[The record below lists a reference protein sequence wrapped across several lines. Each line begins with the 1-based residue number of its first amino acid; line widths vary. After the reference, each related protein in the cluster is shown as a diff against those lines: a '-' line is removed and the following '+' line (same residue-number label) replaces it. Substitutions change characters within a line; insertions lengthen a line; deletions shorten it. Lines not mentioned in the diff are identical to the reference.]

1 MYLQEKIKSVFPHQV
16 VRKGIS
22 NSLKTSIKLP
32 VYVLEYL
39 ISQYADQGLS
49 DEEVIEKVKAVLNKH
64 YIMPEDKNK
73 IKDAIKTDGS
83 IVIID
88 KLMVDV
94 DLNKD
99 MYIGTLNTAGLKDIL
114 VDEEWIR
121 KYKGLLEGGMWG
133 LVRLERNED
142 STKFPV
148 IIGKFSPMQVSA
160 DEMDDFIAKR
170 AEFTRDE
177 WLDLLINSIGLNP
190 DKFDFRQKLLI
201 LLRVIPHCETN
212 YNLIELGPRETGKSY
227 TYNELSPYSLLV
239 AGGKATV
246 PVLFYN
252 LTKKEVGLV
261 GTWDVVAFDEVA
273 NVKFDDPQGPAM
285 LQTYMESG
293 NFARNNMRVEG
304 KASMVFVGNID
315 NPLQI
320 WEQGGNLF
328 MTLADELQTPAI
340 IDRFHYY
347 LPGWEMEKMKTEN
360 YSSDY
365 GFISDYFSKILHD
378 FRKRG
383 YADIMDQYFILD
395 SSLSGRDTKAIKKT
409 MSGLLKLLH
418 PDLNVTK
425 EEIQEYLEFAM
436 EGRMRVK
443 EQLKRRGGLEFFG
456 ANFRYVDKESQ
467 MAKQVFL
474 KEMVNGAGSMI
485 APLDIGEVYT
495 VITKEDR
502 MFPVKIETNVIT
514 GGGTYQITGRPSAEA
529 KETIKNVYNYVKS
542 NSGNMGIAN
551 IIEENTFATQLIDEN
566 ASGGNTEIGSAF
578 YLSMISVFLKKPLK
592 SKTVIFGSMTVNGN
606 LIKTANLYEKLE
618 YIVEQGAKIVY
629 VPIANQPDTITMPG
643 DIWSKISILFYG
655 SAEDLMRKVFEL
667 E

>member
-1 MYLQEKIKSVFPHQV
+1 MELQEKIKSVFPHQV

-22 NSLKTSIKLP
+22 NGLKTSIKLP

-39 ISQYADQGLS
+39 ISQYSDQGLS
-49 DEEVIEKVKAVLNKH
+49 DEEVIDKVKNVLNKH

-73 IKDAIKTDGS
+73 IKDAIKSDGS

-99 MYIGTLNTAGLKDIL
+99 MYIGSLNTAGLKDIL
-114 VDEEWIR
+114 VDEEWVR

-142 STKFPV
+142 SSKYPV
-148 IIGKFSPMQVSA
+148 MIGKFSPMQVSA

-190 DKFDFRQKLLI
+190 EKFDFRQKLLI

-347 LPGWEMEKMKTEN
+347 LPGWEMTKMKTEN
-360 YSSDY
+360 YSSEY

-456 ANFRYVDKESQ
+456 ANFRYVDKETQ
-467 MAKQVFL
+467 MAKQIFL

-485 APLDIGEVYT
+485 APLDIGEAYT
-495 VITKEDR
+495 VITKDER
-502 MFPVKIETNVIT
+502 MFPVKIETNLIV
-514 GGGTYQITGRPSAEA
+514 GGGTYQITGRPSAET

-542 NSGNMGIAN
+542 NSGNMGITN

-566 ASGGNTEIGSAF
+566 ISGGNQEIGAAF

-592 SKTVIFGSMTVNGN
+592 SKTVILGSMTVNGN
-606 LIKTANLYEKLE
+606 LVKTTNLYEKLE

-643 DIWSKISILFYG
+643 DIWSKLSILFYG

>member
-409 MSGLLKLLH
+409 MSGVLKLLH

-592 SKTVIFGSMTVNGN
+592 SKTVILGSMTVNGN

>member
-1 MYLQEKIKSVFPHQV
+1 MELQEKIKSVFPHQV

-22 NSLKTSIKLP
+22 NGLKTSIKLP

-39 ISQYADQGLS
+39 ISQYSDQGLS
-49 DEEVIEKVKAVLNKH
+49 DEEVIDKVKNVLNKH

-73 IKDAIKTDGS
+73 IKDAIKSDGS

-99 MYIGTLNTAGLKDIL
+99 MYIGSLNTAGLKDIL
-114 VDEEWIR
+114 VDEEWVR

-142 STKFPV
+142 SSKYPV
-148 IIGKFSPMQVSA
+148 MIGKLSPMQVSA

-190 DKFDFRQKLLI
+190 EKFDFRQKLLI

-347 LPGWEMEKMKTEN
+347 LPGWEMAKMKTEN

-542 NSGNMGIAN
+542 NSGNMGIAK

-566 ASGGNTEIGSAF
+566 ASVGNTEIGSAF

-592 SKTVIFGSMTVNGN
+592 SKTVILGSMTVNGN

>member
-88 KLMVDV
+88 KLMVGV

-592 SKTVIFGSMTVNGN
+592 SKTVILGSMTVNGN

>member
-201 LLRVIPHCETN
+201 LLRVIPHCEIN

-378 FRKRG
+378 FRKR
-383 YADIMDQYFILD
+383 
-395 SSLSGRDTKAIKKT
+395 
-409 MSGLLKLLH
+409 
-418 PDLNVTK
+418 
-425 EEIQEYLEFAM
+425 
-436 EGRMRVK
+436 
-443 EQLKRRGGLEFFG
+443 
-456 ANFRYVDKESQ
+456 
-467 MAKQVFL
+467 
-474 KEMVNGAGSMI
+474 
-485 APLDIGEVYT
+485 
-495 VITKEDR
+495 
-502 MFPVKIETNVIT
+502 
-514 GGGTYQITGRPSAEA
+514 
-529 KETIKNVYNYVKS
+529 
-542 NSGNMGIAN
+542 
-551 IIEENTFATQLIDEN
+551 
-566 ASGGNTEIGSAF
+566 
-578 YLSMISVFLKKPLK
+578 
-592 SKTVIFGSMTVNGN
+592 
-606 LIKTANLYEKLE
+606 
-618 YIVEQGAKIVY
+618 
-629 VPIANQPDTITMPG
+629 
-643 DIWSKISILFYG
+643 
-655 SAEDLMRKVFEL
+655 
-667 E
+667 

>member
-1 MYLQEKIKSVFPHQV
+1 MELQEKIKSVFPHQV

-22 NSLKTSIKLP
+22 NGLKTSIKLP

-39 ISQYADQGLS
+39 ISQYSDQGLS
-49 DEEVIEKVKAVLNKH
+49 DEEVIDKVKNVLNKH

-73 IKDAIKTDGS
+73 IKDAIKSDGS

-99 MYIGTLNTAGLKDIL
+99 MYIGSLNTAGLKDIL
-114 VDEEWIR
+114 VDEEWVR

-142 STKFPV
+142 SSKYPV
-148 IIGKFSPMQVSA
+148 MIGKLSPMQVSA

-190 DKFDFRQKLLI
+190 EKFDFRQKLLI

-347 LPGWEMEKMKTEN
+347 LPGWEMAKMKTEN

-592 SKTVIFGSMTVNGN
+592 SKTVILGSMTVNGN

>member
-1 MYLQEKIKSVFPHQV
+1 MELQEKIKSVFPHQV

-22 NSLKTSIKLP
+22 NGLKTSIKLP

-39 ISQYADQGLS
+39 ISQYSDQGLS
-49 DEEVIEKVKAVLNKH
+49 DEEVIDKVKNVLNKH

-73 IKDAIKTDGS
+73 IKDAIKSDGS

-99 MYIGTLNTAGLKDIL
+99 MYIGSLNTAGLKDIL
-114 VDEEWIR
+114 VDEEWVR

-142 STKFPV
+142 SSKYPV
-148 IIGKFSPMQVSA
+148 MIGKFSPMQVSA

-190 DKFDFRQKLLI
+190 EKFDFRQKLLM

-347 LPGWEMEKMKTEN
+347 LPGWEMTKMKTEN
-360 YSSDY
+360 YSSEY

-485 APLDIGEVYT
+485 VPLDIGEVYT

-592 SKTVIFGSMTVNGN
+592 SKTVILGSMTVNGN
-606 LIKTANLYEKLE
+606 LVKTTNLYEKLE

-643 DIWSKISILFYG
+643 DIWSKLSILFYG
-655 SAEDLMRKVFEL
+655 SAEDLMRKAFEL

>member
-201 LLRVIPHCETN
+201 LLRVIPHCEIN

-592 SKTVIFGSMTVNGN
+592 SKTVILGSMTVNGN